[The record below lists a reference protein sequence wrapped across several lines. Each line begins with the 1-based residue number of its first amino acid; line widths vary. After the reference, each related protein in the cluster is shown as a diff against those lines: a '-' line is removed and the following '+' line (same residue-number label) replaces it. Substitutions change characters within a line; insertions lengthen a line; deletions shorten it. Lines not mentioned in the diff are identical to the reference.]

1 MLSVIPENKQTGSN
15 EQENVPNDWL
25 AVEAHGDPDLFG
37 LIAAKEELGNE
48 LPAIFDREGHQT
60 AMRHFSG
67 MIRAR
72 LTELGYNPDTNLP
85 LEDGKYPK

>member
-1 MLSVIPENKQTGSN
+1 MPS
-15 EQENVPNDWL
+15 DWL
-25 AVEAHGDPDLFG
+25 AVEAHGDLDLFG
-37 LIAAKEELGNE
+37 LMAAKEELGDE
-48 LPAIFDREGHQT
+48 LSAISDREGHQT